1 MPDISSELTF
11 VFTDIEASTRKWE
24 EHPDA
29 MATAVDLHDRIL
41 VEVVTAH
48 GGTVIKLTGD
58 GLFARFDVAADAVA
72 ASVAAQRALIE
83 VPPSSVEP
91 LRVRIG
97 LHCGVPVVAGH
108 GDYLGPTPNRCAR
121 IMAAAHGGQVVVSEA
136 VVASGSLPDD
146 VELIDLGLHELR
158 DVPEPVRLFQVQA
171 EGLEREFPPL
181 KTIGEHP
188 NNLPEPVSSFVGRVK
203 AVAQIGDL
211 LDQRRLVTLVG
222 PGGCGKTRLAVEAAA
237 ARVRHHADGV
247 WLVGLADV
255 SPSDT
260 PSTEGVAAAVAAALG
275 IQEEQS
281 RLLSDTVRD
290 RLRGTEM
297 LLVLDNCEHV
307 LRDAALFAQQILEA
321 GRSVRVMATGREPLG
336 LVGEAVYVV
345 DPLPVPD
352 DDALSF
358 DAEAVQLFLDRAT
371 LARPGFEPTDDD
383 LRRIGHVCRRL
394 DGIPLALELAAARLR
409 GAHRLPAGGSPR
421 LPLPAAGRHRGPHA
435 APPHPPGHVGLE
447 LRPALAGGARRR
459 LPALGLRRRLRPGG
473 GQPGDRHARA
483 GDARHPRPPRGPIAA
498 HHARRRRHG
507 ALPHARDHA
516 GVRPRHAPRGRPAH
530 RDRGTP
536 PRLGRRARVTGRTAP
551 HGCGGSRMAR
561 PAGARAAQ
569 PAPRGVVGAG
579 RRAGRRHRPGCRPR
593 PLCLAAGTPGRRPEL
608 VRAGPRGLPR
618 CRAPEQ
624 GPRPPG
630 PR

>member
-41 VEVVTAH
+41 GEAVTAH

-58 GLFARFDVAADAVA
+58 GLFARFDVAADAIA

-255 SPSDT
+255 SPSDVS
-260 PSTEGVAAAVAAALG
+260 PSDV
-275 IQEEQS
+275 S
-281 RLLSDTVRD
+281 PSDA
-290 RLRGTEM
+290 GPGAS
-297 LLVLDNCEHV
+297 
-307 LRDAALFAQQILEA
+307 DAGASTRA
-321 GRSVRVMATGREPLG
+321 
-336 LVGEAVYVV
+336 
-345 DPLPVPD
+345 
-352 DDALSF
+352 
-358 DAEAVQLFLDRAT
+358 LDRG
-371 LARPGFEPTDDD
+371 RG
-383 LRRIGHVCRRL
+383 RRG
-394 DGIPLALELAAARLR
+394 
-409 GAHRLPAGGSPR
+409 
-421 LPLPAAGRHRGPHA
+421 
-435 APPHPPGHVGLE
+435 
-447 LRPALAGGARRR
+447 RRR
-459 LPALGLRRRLRPGG
+459 
-473 GQPGDRHARA
+473 
-483 GDARHPRPPRGPIAA
+483 ARHPGGAVPPA
-498 HHARRRRHG
+498 
-507 ALPHARDHA
+507 
-516 GVRPRHAPRGRPAH
+516 V
-530 RDRGTP
+530 
-536 PRLGRRARVTGRTAP
+536 
-551 HGCGGSRMAR
+551 
-561 PAGARAAQ
+561 
-569 PAPRGVVGAG
+569 
-579 RRAGRRHRPGCRPR
+579 RHRP
-593 PLCLAAGTPGRRPEL
+593 
-608 VRAGPRGLPR
+608 
-618 CRAPEQ
+618 
-624 GPRPPG
+624 
-630 PR
+630 